1 MRIFK
6 NVRYHAEGVMNI
18 WKAAEMGE
26 DRAKKKYKRDI
37 RRQRRVLEKRLVEK
51 ELNEYTNG

>member
-1 MRIFK
+1 MAFK
-6 NVRYHAEGVMNI
+6 AVRYKAEGVVNI
-18 WKAAEMGE
+18 WEAAEMGE
-26 DRAKKKYKRDI
+26 GKAKKKYKRDI

>member
-1 MRIFK
+1 MAFK
-6 NVRYHAEGVMNI
+6 AVRYKAEGIVNI
-18 WKAAEMGE
+18 WEAAEMGE
-26 DRAKKKYKRDI
+26 GKAKKKYKRDI